1 MKPTILLACACV
13 ALAQTGPRFEVASI
27 KPSGEP
33 RTYFVDNTTPRAF
46 MTGARFDIQLASLMA
61 LVTTA
66 YRVEAFQVSG
76 PSWMAETRFDIVAKP
91 PAGATNEQIPEMLRA
106 LLIERF
112 HLAVRTESKEETVYV
127 LSVGKDG
134 SKLKEAPEKPTE
146 HPPSKDPNG
155 RHVLTVMRTDNGVQ
169 TISERNGRLLFE
181 ADRATMLDIARAL
194 RGYVDAPVVDETG
207 LKGIYEVSLE
217 LPSAPLRGG
226 RGRAASADVSPADA
240 ASEPAGISVFASVQK
255 LGLKLEKR
263 KAPMDHI
270 VIERID
276 KTPSEN

>member
-1 MKPTILLACACV
+1 
-13 ALAQTGPRFEVASI
+13 
-27 KPSGEP
+27 
-33 RTYFVDNTTPRAF
+33 
-46 MTGARFDIQLASLMA
+46 
-61 LVTTA
+61 
-66 YRVEAFQVSG
+66 
-76 PSWMAETRFDIVAKP
+76 
-91 PAGATNEQIPEMLRA
+91 
-106 LLIERF
+106 
-112 HLAVRTESKEETVYV
+112 V

-270 VIERID
+270 VVERID